1 MRKRRVRFVR
11 SARYIGIVRASGM
24 SAFPRTAGNSPDD
37 ATVACPA
44 EAFSCGGCP
53 DSSRAVCAA
62 SGICVSGADGDAG
75 NQNDV
80 CAVPGAGTENSQED
94 SADESG
100 RARGKFCVMCST
112 GKRQLVVPVRCVS
125 VSFTLPFGK
134 KRKETKEKKE
144 EEKKEKKLKKARAEK
159 KREKQGR

>member
-1 MRKRRVRFVR
+1 
-11 SARYIGIVRASGM
+11 M

-62 SGICVSGADGDAG
+62 SEICESGADGDAG
-75 NQNDV
+75 NQNAGG
-80 CAVPGAGTENSQED
+80 AVPGAGTENSQED
-94 SADESG
+94 SADEGG

-159 KREKQGR
+159 KREKQSR